1 MLYDKSFSFGK
12 YDFSCAIHVTGIV
25 KSHLHNYSEF
35 IYCLDGTGEVWVDE
49 KKFVISK
56 NQIIFIPPNSIH
68 KYNCPNATTM
78 YAVFSADMVPLFFKV
93 IHNKRLVARPI
104 NIKEYSQIM
113 ALLLEVPKNDYIRIS
128 GYLNLLLAQILDASE
143 TEPATYT
150 DKDLYQKVTLYI
162 SENYTENLS
171 ITSIA
176 NKFGYNQKYLSH
188 ILHEFTG
195 MNFRKLLGIYRTNHA
210 KELLKNTKMKI
221 TDVALECGFG
231 ATNTFQRVFKEI
243 TGLLPTQYRN
253 SNDNN

>member
-1 MLYDKSFSFGK
+1 MLYDKSLSFGK
-12 YDFSCAIHVTGIV
+12 YDFLCALHSTGVV

-35 IYCLDGTGEVWVDE
+35 VYCIEGCGEVWVDE
-49 KKFVISK
+49 KKFVITK
-56 NQIIFIPPNSIH
+56 NHIIFIPPNSIH

-78 YAVFSADMVPLFFKV
+78 FAAFSADMVPLFFKV
-93 IHNKRLVARPI
+93 IQNKRLVARSI

-113 ALLLEVPKNDYIRIS
+113 DLLLNVPKNDYIRIS

-143 TEPATYT
+143 TEPETYT